1 VRAVDGD
8 VLAFAHGHFLRVLAS
23 RWLDLDPGF
32 GRHLVLSP
40 ATLSVLGWERHAP
53 AIEAWNAPVA

>member
-1 VRAVDGD
+1 